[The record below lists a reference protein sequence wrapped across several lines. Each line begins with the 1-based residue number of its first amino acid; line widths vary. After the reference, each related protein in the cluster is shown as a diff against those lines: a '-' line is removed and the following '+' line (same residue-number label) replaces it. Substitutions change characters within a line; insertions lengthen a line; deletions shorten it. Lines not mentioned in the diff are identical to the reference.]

1 MTTTDH
7 NRSVFGVLLGLVAAA
22 FVASAHAQPF
32 PRKPVRW
39 IVPTPPGGGADTLS
53 RALGQKLTE
62 RWGQAVVIENR
73 GGAGGIIGIEAAA
86 RAAPDGYTVMMGVAN
101 FTINAALRDKLT
113 YDPVKD
119 FSPVTL
125 VAVQPFLLLVHPSVP
140 ARSLKEFIALA
151 KARPG
156 QLNYASTGNG
166 GGQHL
171 CMELLKSMAGINVV
185 HVPYKGS
192 APSITD
198 LMSGQVQAT
207 FTSILSAGGHIK
219 SGRLRALAV
228 TTTKRSQVFP
238 ELPTIAEAGVPGYD
252 YTSWFGVL
260 APAGIP
266 AGAMSVLHEDI
277 VRALNAPDLREQV
290 AAQGA
295 DIVGSSQ
302 EEFAQRIRAEIPKW
316 KKLVI
321 DAKIQPE

>member
-1 MTTTDH
+1 MTTTH
-7 NRSVFGVLLGLVAAA
+7 HIPPALHTILVLAMAA
-22 FVASAHAQPF
+22 FVSPVDAQSF

-86 RAAPDGYTVMMGVAN
+86 RAAPDGYTLMMGVAN
-101 FTINAALRDKLT
+101 FTINAALRDRLP

-171 CMELLKSMAGINVV
+171 CMELLKSMVGLNVV

-260 APAGIP
+260 APAGVP
-266 AGAMSVLHEDI
+266 AGVMTTLQEDI
-277 VRALNAPDLREQV
+277 VRALNAPDLKEQV
-290 AAQGA
+290 TAQGA

-302 EEFAQRIRAEIPKW
+302 EEFAQRIRTEIPKW
-316 KKLVI
+316 KKLVS